1 MRKYI
6 FDIDGTLTPSRGLIN
21 TPFKRYMKAFM
32 ENNYVYF
39 VTGSDKP
46 KTVQQIT
53 TELYDVAVK
62 VYQCSGNDV
71 WQQDTNIS
79 TNNFKLPDEAEKF
92 LAERLNDSP
101 FKPKTGMHFD
111 FRPGL
116 LNFSVLGR
124 NASLQERAMYKLW
137 NSEDDERD
145 YIARDFN
152 ELFPGYI
159 ATVAGEIGIDISP
172 EGMDK
177 AQIIHDFSAHD
188 ELHFFGDSMEPGGND
203 YSLSL
208 EIAQQGG
215 NVYHVK
221 DWKNTWDILQN
232 INAID
237 QYEPALRSV
246 ASEKY
251 NKD

>member
-21 TPFKRYMKAFM
+21 TNFKRYMLAFM
-32 ENNYVYF
+32 GNNYVYF

-46 KTVQQIT
+46 KTVEQIG
-53 TELYDVAVK
+53 TEIYNRAVK

-71 WQQDTNIS
+71 WQQDNNLS
-79 TNNFKLPDEAEKF
+79 TNNFELPEEAEKF
-92 LAERLNDSP
+92 LAVRLNDS
-101 FKPKTGMHFD
+101 KTGKHFD

-116 LNFSVLGR
+116 LNFSILGR
-124 NASLQERAMYKLW
+124 NASLQERAMYKLF

-152 ELFPGYI
+152 ELFPGYV

-221 DWKNTWDILQN
+221 DWKDTWDILQN
-232 INAID
+232 INKRT
-237 QYEPALRSV
+237 EPALRSV

>member
-21 TPFKRYMKAFM
+21 TNFKRYMLAFM
-32 ENNYVYF
+32 GNNYVYF

-46 KTVQQIT
+46 KTVEQIG
-53 TELYDVAVK
+53 TEIYNRAVK

-71 WQQDTNIS
+71 WQQDNNLS
-79 TNNFKLPDEAEKF
+79 TNNFELPEEAEKF
-92 LAERLNDSP
+92 LTVRLNDSP

-116 LNFSVLGR
+116 LNFSILGR
-124 NASLQERAMYKLW
+124 NASLQERAMYKLF

-152 ELFPGYI
+152 KLFPGYT

-177 AQIIHDFSAHD
+177 AQIIHDFSAH
-188 ELHFFGDSMEPGGND
+188 EQLYFFGDAMEPGGND

-221 DWKNTWDILQN
+221 GWQDTWDILQN
-232 INAID
+232 ISKRT
-237 QYEPALRSV
+237 EPALRSV

-251 NKD
+251 NK

>member
-1 MRKYI
+1 
-6 FDIDGTLTPSRGLIN
+6 
-21 TPFKRYMKAFM
+21 
-32 ENNYVYF
+32 
-39 VTGSDKP
+39 
-46 KTVQQIT
+46 
-53 TELYDVAVK
+53 
-62 VYQCSGNDV
+62 
-71 WQQDTNIS
+71 
-79 TNNFKLPDEAEKF
+79 
-92 LAERLNDSP
+92 
-101 FKPKTGMHFD
+101 MHFD

-116 LNFSVLGR
+116 LNFSILGR
-124 NASLQERAMYKLW
+124 NASLQERAMYKLF

-152 ELFPGYI
+152 ELFPGYV

-177 AQIIHDFSAHD
+177 AQIIHDFSAH
-188 ELHFFGDSMEPGGND
+188 EQLYFFGDAMEPGGND

-221 DWKNTWDILQN
+221 GWQDTWDILQN
-232 INAID
+232 INKRT
-237 QYEPALRSV
+237 EPALRSV